1 MEQTLEGR
9 TVFAEPCAARAIDV
23 RWMAA

>member
-9 TVFAEPCAARAIDV
+9 TVFAEPCAARAIDM
-23 RWMAA
+23 RWMAV